1 MRRTTVFSLLREEL
15 GRVVVQMGTSE
26 RQSRN
31 FAPFDRMTDL
41 LWRALSSSGELRW
54 IEDLALLRE
63 VASAYDLLAAEID
76 LEHRWL
82 EARAV
87 AGTGIVA
94 SEDFIR
100 NQLRV
105 IDRDLWHRACRACK
119 AMDVSLV
126 ADGAAP
132 GPDIFCP

>member
-1 MRRTTVFSLLREEL
+1 
-15 GRVVVQMGTSE
+15 MGIGE

-41 LWRALSSSGELRW
+41 LWRALSSSEELRW

-76 LEHRWL
+76 LEHRWQ
-82 EARAV
+82 EARSV
-87 AGTGIVA
+87 AGTGIAA

-100 NQLRV
+100 NQLRL
-105 IDRDLWHRACRACK
+105 IDRDLWSRACRACK